1 MEKIKCPYC
10 GQEINASSKF
20 CPNCGSSL
28 EEYKNRV
35 NTDSSYDA
43 PLPKDPIWMNKW
55 KTKSTI
61 WKCVFGLAFLMFG
74 IGLIYCLP
82 AVIDPDVETLE
93 EGVWGIIFI
102 HATIISFVIFIDAVA
117 ICRVTTATLDGYNI
131 VIASGLYI
139 TLVVEDVIIWKKT
152 NEAGGLFFRRYLPKL
167 EGILPNKKRFVINYS
182 SSMSEPEVRYI
193 DETKDF
199 NL

>member
-43 PLPKDPIWMNKW
+43 PSPKDPIWMNKW
-55 KTKSTI
+55 KTKATI
-61 WKCVFGLAFLMFG
+61 WKCVFGLVFLAFG

-102 HATIISFVIFIDAVA
+102 YPTIISFFIFIDAVV